1 MNCCIF
7 MGLVVIT
14 IMIYENNKGAQET
27 VNYNGINDLCDNSL
41 NDKIYDN
48 IMVNIVK
55 LLSRLH
61 VCLSSA

>member
-1 MNCCIF
+1 

>member
-1 MNCCIF
+1 

-14 IMIYENNKGAQET
+14 LMIYENNKGAQET